1 MPGKWTTLSLIA
13 LAELLAMSLWFSASA
28 VGPALMAEWQLTAS
42 ESAWLTNAVQIGFVT
57 GGLLSATLNV
67 ADRFPARVVFAAG
80 ALLGAASNAA
90 IPFFQLDFSGA
101 VAMRFITGAS
111 LAAVYPVGMKIMAT
125 WTREDRGL
133 GLGLLVG
140 ALTVGSAAP
149 HLVRGLGG
157 IGAWQPLMYTVSVV
171 ALVGGVVALA
181 FGRLGPHHVPA
192 KKLEWHRMGDAF
204 RDRGL
209 RLANFGYLGHMWEV
223 YAMWTWIPLYLAIV
237 YQTTPPG
244 GLALPAEQLAAYAAF
259 AAIGIGG
266 VGSVLAGFLSDRVG
280 RTRVTILSMMVSGA
294 CALTIGLAFHHPL
307 LATMIALLWGFSVVA
322 DSAQFSSSVS
332 ELADPAFIGT
342 QLTAQTTAGFLLT
355 MVSIRLIPGMADAVG
370 WRWAFGVLAV
380 GPAFG
385 IWAMNQL
392 RRSPAAKRLAGGR
405 G

>member
-1 MPGKWTTLSLIA
+1 
-13 LAELLAMSLWFSASA
+13 
-28 VGPALMAEWQLTAS
+28 
-42 ESAWLTNAVQIGFVT
+42 
-57 GGLLSATLNV
+57 
-67 ADRFPARVVFAAG
+67 
-80 ALLGAASNAA
+80 
-90 IPFFQLDFSGA
+90 
-101 VAMRFITGAS
+101 
-111 LAAVYPVGMKIMAT
+111 
-125 WTREDRGL
+125 
-133 GLGLLVG
+133 
-140 ALTVGSAAP
+140 
-149 HLVRGLGG
+149 
-157 IGAWQPLMYTVSVV
+157 
-171 ALVGGVVALA
+171 
-181 FGRLGPHHVPA
+181 
-192 KKLEWHRMGDAF
+192 
-204 RDRGL
+204 
-209 RLANFGYLGHMWEV
+209 
-223 YAMWTWIPLYLAIV
+223 MWTWIPLYLAIV

-259 AAIGIGG
+259 TAIGIGG

-355 MVSIRLIPGMADAVG
+355 MVSIRLIPGLADAVG
-370 WRWAFGVLAV
+370 WRWVFGVLAV